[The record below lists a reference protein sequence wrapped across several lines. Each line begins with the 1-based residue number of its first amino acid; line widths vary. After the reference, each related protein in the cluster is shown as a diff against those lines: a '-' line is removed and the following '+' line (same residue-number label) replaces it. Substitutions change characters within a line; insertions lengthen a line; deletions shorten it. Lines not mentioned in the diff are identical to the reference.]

1 VVRAVTGNRRLWS
14 LHFAVACV
22 ATTVLVAL
30 CAYVVWNQRQESRE
44 LSEVTLRN
52 SALLLAEQTR
62 SAFVHADALLLS
74 VSYRYAQAMRKGEPE
89 LARLTDELRQDA
101 ATNPFVKRMGIVD
114 KDGINFLNTGFAG
127 ANVPRPQLLDR
138 NYFQRAEA
146 GEQTLII
153 DGPLQTRLSEEWS
166 LVLARRIERGDGSF
180 LGVAFATVPVATLG
194 EHFSKVDMGPL
205 GVINLR
211 TADLAQV
218 VRVPALEG
226 ANNGVGNR
234 NVSQTIRD
242 LMRKRPGLDQY
253 VYRAV
258 APIDG
263 VERLYVY
270 QKVRGL
276 PFWLTVGR
284 TNEDASGAWQRTGAL
299 LALVVVPVA
308 TFFFWG
314 AGRLDRQKQMLVR
327 GIEERTR
334 ELAHSEK
341 FFRGLTDTL
350 PSTIGY
356 WDANLQNRF
365 ANNALEKWF
374 GMAPDEI
381 LGRPLVDLLGPE
393 RLAREEAYYRAALA
407 GEFQTFERRVTRPD
421 GHVGDLLVTLTPD
434 RVDGRV
440 QGIFS
445 QSIEITAHKQAEAE
459 IRRQAV
465 ELDDLY
471 NQAPCG
477 YHSLNSEGVVL
488 RVNDTELNWL
498 GYALDE
504 MVGKPLGSF
513 LTRASAETFQR
524 NFPLLLATGSRAEL
538 EMEFVRRDGSVL
550 PVLVSVTVLR
560 DPQGG
565 VVKTRAALI
574 DYSGLRQERETLRR
588 VLTASPMAVRVARLS
603 DSRILFLNRAFC
615 DLVHR
620 PEDEAR
626 GMDIS
631 TVYVDPTVFSDIQ
644 ARLRRGEMVLNRLV
658 ELQLPDR
665 LEVPPTWALASYMT
679 IVYDGQPAV
688 LAWLFDVTELH
699 QARAHAE
706 AASRAKSSFLANM
719 SHEIRTPMN
728 AIMGLNHLLL
738 RDERDE
744 LQRGRL
750 DKVQNASRHLLQ
762 VINDILDLS
771 KIEAG
776 LMTLDRSEFVLDDL
790 VQRSVELV
798 RPKAD
803 EKKLE
808 LIVDT
813 DHLPQHLIG
822 DPTRLAQVLIN
833 LLGNAVKFTTTGWVR
848 LRGECPSEDDTHLLI
863 RFEVQD
869 TGPGIPV
876 ELQARLF
883 DAFEQGD
890 VSTTRLH
897 GGTGLGLS
905 LTRHF
910 AQIMGGSC
918 GLSSQPGVGSSFWF
932 TAKLEKVAAGGEA
945 THTPSMQG
953 LRALLVDDLPEAREA
968 ITDRLVGLGLQVQS
982 CASGPQALALIEREA
997 RHGQF
1002 FDVLLVDWLM
1012 EGMDGIEMLRRA
1024 SDLLGDGMP
1033 PSLLVT
1039 AYDDPQ
1045 VHHRRR
1051 EAGVGRVLLKPITGS
1066 ALHDALAGLL
1076 RREGPAGMR
1085 APAGTAEF
1093 RLRERH
1099 TGTVV
1104 LLAEDDL
1111 VNQEV
1116 SVALLQAVGL
1126 VVDIALDGHSAVELA
1141 GKKPYALI
1149 LMDMQMPGMD
1159 GLEATRSI
1167 RSAGRQATPIIA
1179 MTANSFGEDRA
1190 ACLEAGMNDFV
1201 AKPVEPESLYGVLLH
1216 WLATPLSSP
1225 PEGA

>member
-1 VVRAVTGNRRLWS
+1 MTGSTRRWS

-22 ATTVLVAL
+22 ATAVLVAL
-30 CAYVVWNQRQESRE
+30 CAYVVWNQRQESRD
-44 LSEVTLRN
+44 LSEVTLRD

-62 SAFVHADALLLS
+62 SAFEHADALLLS
-74 VSYRYAQAMRKGEPE
+74 VGYRYAQTMRQGKPE
-89 LARLTDELRQDA
+89 LARLTDELRQDV
-101 ATNPFVKRMGIVD
+101 ATNPFVKRIGIAD
-114 KDGINFLNTGFAG
+114 KDGNNFLNTGFAG
-127 ANVPRPQLLDR
+127 TNVPRPQLRDR
-138 NYFQRAEA
+138 QYFQRAEA
-146 GEQTLII
+146 GEKALII
-153 DGPLQTRLSEEWS
+153 DGPLQARLSAEWS
-166 LVLARRIERGDGSF
+166 LILARRIEQGDGAF
-180 LGVAFATVPVATLG
+180 LGVAFATVPVATIG
-194 EHFSKVDMGPL
+194 GFFSRVDMGPL

-218 VRVPALEG
+218 VRVPALDG
-226 ANNGVGNR
+226 VDNGVGNR

-242 LMRKRPGLDQY
+242 LMRERPGLDQY
-253 VYRAV
+253 VYRTV

-263 VERLYVY
+263 IERLYVY

-284 TNEDASGAWQRTGAL
+284 AAEESSDAWQRTAAV
-299 LALVVVPVA
+299 LALVVVPVSA
-308 TFFFWG
+308 FFFWG
-314 AGRLDRQKQMLVR
+314 ARRLDRQNQALVR

-334 ELAHSEK
+334 ELARSEQ
-341 FFRGLTDTL
+341 FLRGLTDTL
-350 PSTIGY
+350 PSMIGY
-356 WDANLQNRF
+356 WDESLRNRF
-365 ANNALEKWF
+365 ANIALEKWF
-374 GMAPDEI
+374 GRAPDQI
-381 LGRPLVDLLGPE
+381 LGRPLADLLGPE
-393 RLAREEAYYRAALA
+393 RLAREEPFYRAALA
-407 GEFQTFERRVTRPD
+407 GEFQTFELQVMRPD
-421 GHVGDLLVTLTPD
+421 GQVSELLVTLTPD
-434 RVDGRV
+434 RVGGHV
-440 QGIFS
+440 QGVFS

-459 IRRQAV
+459 IRRQAL

-477 YHSLNSEGVVL
+477 YHSLNSDGTVL
-488 RVNDTELNWL
+488 RVNSTELKWL
-498 GYALDE
+498 GYTLDE
-504 MVGKPLGSF
+504 MVGKPIDNF
-513 LTRASAETFQR
+513 LTPASAETFR
-524 NFPLLLATGSRAEL
+524 RGFPQLLATGSRTEL
-538 EMEFVRRDGSVL
+538 EIEFVRRDGSIL
-550 PVLVSVTVLR
+550 PVLGSITVMR
-560 DPQGG
+560 DAQGG
-565 VVKTRAALI
+565 VVKTRAALV

-588 VLTASPMAVRVARLS
+588 VLSASPMAVRVASLS
-603 DSRILFLNRAFC
+603 DSRILFLNRTFC
-615 DLVHR
+615 ELVR
-620 PEDEAR
+620 RSADEAR

-631 TVYVDPTVFSDIQ
+631 AAYVDPTVFSDIQ
-644 ARLRRGEMVLNRLV
+644 GRLRRGEMVLNRLV
-658 ELQLPDR
+658 ELQLPDQPE
-665 LEVPPTWALASYMT
+665 LPPVWALASYMT

-699 QARAHAE
+699 QARANAE
-706 AASRAKSSFLANM
+706 AANRAKSSFLANM

-738 RDERDE
+738 RDEKDE
-744 LQRGRL
+744 LQRDRL
-750 DKVQNASRHLLQ
+750 DKVQNAARHLLQ

-776 LMTLDRSEFVLDDL
+776 LMSLEHREFVLDEL
-790 VQRSVELV
+790 VQRCVELV

-813 DHLPQHLIG
+813 DDLPQHLLG

-848 LRGECPSEDDTHLLI
+848 LRGEFASEDDTSLLI

-869 TGPGIPV
+869 TGPGIPAG
-876 ELQARLF
+876 LQARLF

-890 VSTTRLH
+890 ISTTRVH

-910 AQIMGGSC
+910 AHIMGGSC
-918 GLSSQPGVGSSFWF
+918 GLSSQPGAGSSFWF
-932 TAKLEKVAAGGEA
+932 TAKVEKVAAGREV
-945 THTPSMQG
+945 THVPSLKG

-968 ITDRLVGLGLQVQS
+968 ITDRLVALGLQAQS
-982 CASGPQALALIEREA
+982 CASGPEALALIERNA
-997 RHGQF
+997 RNGQF

-1012 EGMDGIEMLRRA
+1012 DGMDGIEMLRRA
-1024 SDLLGDGMP
+1024 AGLLGDGMP
-1033 PSLLVT
+1033 PSILVT

-1045 VHHRRR
+1045 VNRRR
-1051 EAGVGRVLLKPITGS
+1051 LEAGVGRVLLKPITGS

-1076 RREGPAGMR
+1076 RREGPAGLR

-1099 TGTVV
+1099 AGTEV

-1116 SVALLQAVGL
+1116 SVALLRAVGL
-1126 VVDIALDGHSAVELA
+1126 VVDIAQDGRAAVELA
-1141 GKKPYALI
+1141 GKKLYALI

-1159 GLEATRSI
+1159 GLEATRRI
-1167 RSAGRQATPIIA
+1167 RSAGQRATPIIA

-1201 AKPVEPESLYGVLLH
+1201 AKPVEPESLYAVLLR
-1216 WLATPLSSP
+1216 WLPTPRFSP
-1225 PEGA
+1225 PESA